1 MAVWFDFVERCE
13 TVFVD
18 RKGIRP
24 VKSWVLV
31 YWWWRFDWSLARIYL
46 QLSPPPP
53 SSLAPIKP
61 ANPASPGKMAE
72 KNGECCEKNSS
83 WWYNMILS
91 TAVTSAL
98 WLLVCSDVSVSWW
111 NLGQRLLTQW
121 SASVNRSPLHSRWF
135 EPAAVYCWCW
145 EASWPSAAFTPCFM
159 WVIRFAVEKCWNSW
173 HLALL
178 CLMYFLI
185 HYSVPRVWFYKKN
198 KWFCCLTQ
206 KVK

>member
-1 MAVWFDFVERCE
+1 MIEIDRLRSTLKLNATFHDLLYNDENNFIVLIVYFFPFFCCSCNCICKLELFVLWLCDLILLNG
-13 TVFVD
+13 VKQFLGD

-135 EPAAVYCWCW
+135 ERVFV
-145 EASWPSAAFTPCFM
+145 SW
-159 WVIRFAVEKCWNSW
+159 R
-173 HLALL
+173 
-178 CLMYFLI
+178 
-185 HYSVPRVWFYKKN
+185 
-198 KWFCCLTQ
+198 
-206 KVK
+206 